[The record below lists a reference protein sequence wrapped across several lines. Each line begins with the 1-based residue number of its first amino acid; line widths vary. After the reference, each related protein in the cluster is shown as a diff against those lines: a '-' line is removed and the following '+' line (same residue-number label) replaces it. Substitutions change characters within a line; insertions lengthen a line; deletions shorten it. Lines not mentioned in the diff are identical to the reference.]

1 MQPQISFSEG
11 EEEMTQKTTLAQIIA
26 LALALGLTTGCSG
39 SSSKSAKTGG
49 GGEMVE
55 GGGGNEGGGSLA
67 RAAAVEAVVDDAGT
81 IVSSTGKAVSTL
93 GGTVSQ
99 LSLLGSDAVTS
110 GTGDI
115 ITNTG
120 EAVSSIGNGLS
131 DGIGSLS
138 ENDNALGTTLA
149 GVTGA
154 VSETGEAVSAT
165 GTTVESLNTLP
176 VFAQLDESTGLVTE
190 LGGTVNAL
198 GGTVTQTGNTLTVA
212 LTEEAAETSGLT
224 AQLTAVVRPLIFN
237 NNGITQRLGDAL
249 LVGPVANDILTEV
262 GTAVVVLGN
271 DLQDE
276 NIAVISDAGGTVEGV
291 GQLVVD
297 TGGIL
302 TVGESGDGQA
312 LDLAGLLGDDG
323 LPLAGDLLDREG
335 EQGNGSQGGLEAV
348 VADGGTVVSRTGETV
363 STLGGTVSQ
372 LSLLET
378 DAVTSGTGD
387 IITNTGEAVSS
398 VGNGLSDGLG
408 NLSENDNALGTTL
421 AGVSGAVSE
430 TGQAVSATGTT
441 LESLNTLPVFAQLD
455 ESTGL
460 VTELVG
466 TVNSLGGAVTETG
479 NALTV
484 SLTQQEGHLSGLT
497 TELTA
502 VVRPLIIN
510 INGTTQR
517 LGDALL
523 VGPVV
528 NDILTEVGTAV
539 VVLGSDLQDE
549 NIAVISDAGGIVE
562 GVGQLVVD
570 TGGMLTVSKSGQ
582 GQALDL
588 AGLLGNG
595 GLPLVNGLTGGESGP
610 LAGAEGGLSTVTNT
624 VDGLTGGND
633 LLGGVTDT
641 VNGLTG
647 SSDLI
652 GGVTDTV
659 NGLTGGNEL
668 VGGLTSTVDGL
679 TGSNDLLGGAV
690 VTVNDVAGGLLGS
703 GDSGNTD
710 NGLVDKVDDALL
722 DPLLGGIL

>member
-1 MQPQISFSEG
+1 MAYRSKL
-11 EEEMTQKTTLAQIIA
+11 TQIIG
-26 LALALGLTTGCSG
+26 LAIALGVTTGCSG
-39 SSSKSAKTGG
+39 SSSKSVKSSGG
-49 GGEMVE
+49 SDKEMVE
-55 GGGGNEGGGSLA
+55 GGGGSTAIEAMADDGGK
-67 RAAAVEAVVDDAGT
+67 T
-81 IVSSTGKAVSTL
+81 VSSTGKTVSTL

-99 LSLLGSDAVTS
+99 LSLLNSGAVTS

-131 DGIGSLS
+131 KGLGALS

-154 VSETGEAVSAT
+154 VSETGQAVSAT
-165 GTTVESLNTLP
+165 GATVDSLNTLP

-190 LGGTVNAL
+190 LGGTVSAL
-198 GGTVTQTGNTLTVA
+198 GGTVSQTGDTLTVS
-212 LTEEAAETSGLT
+212 LTQEGGVISGLT
-224 AQLTAVVRPLIFN
+224 TELTAVVRPLVSN
-237 NNGITQRLGDAL
+237 VNGITQRVGDAL

-276 NIAVISDAGGTVEGV
+276 NIAVISDAGGIVEGV

-297 TGGIL
+297 TGGL
-302 TVGESGDGQA
+302 VTVGESEEGQA
-312 LDLAGLLGDDG
+312 LDLAGLLGDG
-323 LPLAGDLLDREG
+323 SLLPTDDLLGGGDEPSSG
-335 EQGNGSQGGLEAV
+335 TKGGLEAV
-348 VADGGTVVSRTGETV
+348 VADSGTIVAKTGETV
-363 STLGGTVSQ
+363 SALGGTVSQ
-372 LSLLET
+372 LGLLDT
-378 DAVTSGTGD
+378 GAVTSGSGD

-398 VGNGLSDGLG
+398 IGNGLSDGLG
-408 NLSENDNALGTTL
+408 ALSDNDNALGTTL

-460 VTELVG
+460 VSELGG
-466 TVNSLGGAVTETG
+466 TVNSLGGAVTQSG

-484 SLTQQEGHLSGLT
+484 SLTQEEGHLSGLT

-502 VVRPLIIN
+502 VVRPLIVN

-523 VGPVV
+523 VGPVA

-539 VVLGSDLQDE
+539 VVLGNDLQDE
-549 NIAVISDAGGIVE
+549 NVAVISDVGGVVE
-562 GVGQLVVD
+562 GVGQLVID
-570 TGGMLTVSKSGQ
+570 TGGLLTVSKTSDGNGQ
-582 GQALDL
+582 SFSL

-595 GLPLVNGLTGGESGP
+595 GLPLADGLTGDGASLAGAEGLVGTVDGLSGGDGLAGGLTEAVNGLTGGND
-610 LAGAEGGLSTVTNT
+610 LVGGLTDT

-633 LLGGVTDT
+633 LTGGLTDTVDGLTGGDDLLGGVTDT
-641 VNGLTG
+641 VH
-647 SSDLI
+647 
-652 GGVTDTV
+652 
-659 NGLTGGNEL
+659 
-668 VGGLTSTVDGL
+668 
-679 TGSNDLLGGAV
+679 
-690 VTVNDVAGGLLGS
+690 DVAGGLLGS
-703 GDSGNTD
+703 GDNGSND
-710 NGLVDKVDDALL
+710 DGLVDKVDDALL